1 MNELQNFN
9 FEGSEVRTVL
19 INDEPYFVGKDIAD
33 VLGYE
38 NTSKAIRDHVDGED
52 KMGVQN
58 GTPSITDSLGRNQ
71 KPTWINESGVY
82 SLIWDASRQ
91 SKNKEIKQKASQFK
105 HWVTNEVLPS
115 IRKHG
120 AYMTDEKIEEALLD
134 PDTII
139 NLAIQLKNE
148 RESRLIAEQQ
158 VKEFQPKVS
167 YYDKVLSNDALMTI
181 SLIAKDYGMSG
192 VSMNKLLH
200 KLGVQ
205 YRQGGTWLLYAKY
218 QRTGWTHSET
228 KMVPRKDGTEKAVL
242 NTKWT
247 QKGRL
252 GLYALLKD
260 NGYLPLIEMEDDP
273 VA

>member
-9 FEGSEVRTVL
+9 FEGNKVRTVL
-19 INDEPYFVGKDIAD
+19 INDDPYFVGKDIAD
-33 VLGYE
+33 VLGYL
-38 NTSKAIRDHVDGED
+38 NTRDALSKHVDEED
-52 KMGVQN
+52 KNSVAIHDGKKGN
-58 GTPSITDSLGRNQ
+58 PNQ
-71 KPTWINESGVY
+71 VVINESGMY
-82 SLIWDASRQ
+82 SLVLS
-91 SKNKEIKQKASQFK
+91 SKLPNAKKFK

-120 AYMTDEKIEEALLD
+120 AYLTDEKIEEALLN

-139 NLAIQLKNE
+139 SLATQLKNE
-148 RESRLIAEQQ
+148 REGRLIAEQQ

-192 VSMNKLLH
+192 AGMNKLLH
-200 KLGVQ
+200 ELGVQ

-260 NGYLPLIEMEDDP
+260 NGYLPLIEMKDESA
-273 VA
+273 V

>member
-9 FEGSEVRTVL
+9 FEGNEVRTVL

-33 VLGYE
+33 VLGYL
-38 NTSKAIRDHVDGED
+38 NTRDALSKHVDEED
-52 KMGVQN
+52 KNSVAIHDGN
-58 GTPSITDSLGRNQ
+58 KGNPNQ
-71 KPTWINESGVY
+71 VVINESGMY
-82 SLIWDASRQ
+82 SLVLS
-91 SKNKEIKQKASQFK
+91 SKLPNAKKFK
-105 HWVTNEVLPS
+105 RWVTNEVLPS

-120 AYMTDEKIEEALLD
+120 AYMTDEKIEEALLN

-139 NLAIQLKNE
+139 SLATQLKEE
-148 RESRLIAEQQ
+148 REGRLIAEQQ

-192 VSMNKLLH
+192 AGMNKLLH
-200 KLGVQ
+200 ELGVQ

-252 GLYALLKD
+252 GLYELLKD
-260 NGYLPLIEMEDDP
+260 NGYLPLIEMEDESA
-273 VA
+273 V